1 MSENVSL
8 AAGLADQLSQAPV
21 LETGSEVDIPLYQPR
36 HHRCLSTLD
45 IVIRTHISID
55 IYYIYISRYSEKYRK
70 GTLPFTKL

>member
-1 MSENVSL
+1 MSENVYL
-8 AAGLADQLSQAPV
+8 AAGLVDQLSQAPV

-55 IYYIYISRYSEKYRK
+55 IYIYISRYSEKYRK

>member
-1 MSENVSL
+1 MSENVYL
-8 AAGLADQLSQAPV
+8 AAGLADQLSQSPV

-55 IYYIYISRYSEKYRK
+55 IYIYISRYSEKYRK
-70 GTLPFTKL
+70 GTLPFIKL

>member
-1 MSENVSL
+1 MSENVYL
-8 AAGLADQLSQAPV
+8 AAGLVDQLSQAPV

-55 IYYIYISRYSEKYRK
+55 IYIYISRYSEKYRK
-70 GTLPFTKL
+70 GTLPFIKL